1 MLKRPALL
9 LLFGLVAL
17 VPGAAAAQQISEAAD
32 KVLWCGS
39 AFFWLATNASDSGD
53 EAEAEQYQTW
63 SDALMAK
70 GVALL
75 KSDKLD
81 ANAIEHVVDAYDN
94 AVVAELGT
102 PRARHD
108 VTTCPALVL
117 PK

>member
-1 MLKRPALL
+1 MLKRLALL
-9 LLFGLVAL
+9 VVVGLVAL
-17 VPGAAAAQQISEAAD
+17 VPTAAVAQQVSEEAD

-39 AFFWLATNASDSGD
+39 AFFWLATNASDSGE

-81 ANAIEHVVDAYDN
+81 ANAIEHVVDSYDN

-102 PRARHD
+102 PQSRYD
-108 VTTCPALVL
+108 VTSCPELVL

>member
-1 MLKRPALL
+1 MLKRLA

-17 VPGAAAAQQISEAAD
+17 VPGCAAAQQVSEEAD

-63 SDALMAK
+63 SDALMAT

-75 KSDKLD
+75 KADKLD
-81 ANAIEHVVDAYDN
+81 ANAIEHIVDSYDN

-102 PRARHD
+102 PQSRYD
-108 VTTCPALVL
+108 VSTCPELVL